1 MHRHQPRF
9 VVLCVAQGLF
19 LAASAM
25 AQAPTSAAATESTR
39 QGSDSA
45 GESSTVAATKPK
57 LEHVRATSTAKL
69 TNLPDPKGIVLATVD
84 KDAVLRVS
92 EVRGTWLAVEP
103 AAGIPVWIYGK
114 YLVAEGQGDAKV
126 LGTNVRMRPLPNTS
140 AESYPLQQL
149 LKGGEVLRVLARA
162 DASKPL
168 SEDWVK
174 VLAPAGTT
182 AWIEASKVAALPAG
196 GDGAAMLASERANAL
211 ASLPQ
216 VSLPAS
222 AARNTASNATTANA
236 TTANATTA
244 NATGTAGTTTAA
256 AAAKPSESA
265 KAQDTGFAQAE
276 SLYEAAR
283 ASSNPDWSAVKSAY
297 ESSLAANPKAASA
310 ETARVRLE
318 EIELRMEVAQLEAD
332 KKLREQERE
341 AQLSEAKR
349 RLAAASLSQDPL
361 WGRFQARGW
370 LELDPTSDKNAP
382 RYILR
387 FGGKAVAEVV
397 CATGR
402 FDLSQY
408 TGYEVGIMGTIVRGA
423 IGESGTTSAR
433 PMRVD
438 AARLEVISGRIAR
451 R

>member
-1 MHRHQPRF
+1 MHSLSSRF
-9 VVLCVAQGLF
+9 VHLCAAQGLL
-19 LAASAM
+19 LAATAL
-25 AQAPTSAAATESTR
+25 AQASASVAAQSVPA
-39 QGSDSA
+39 QDSA
-45 GESSTVAATKPK
+45 GAESTTGAESSTAASTKPK
-57 LEHVRATSTAKL
+57 LEHVRAMGAAKL
-69 TNLPDPKGIVLATVD
+69 TNLPDPKGIVLATVE
-84 KDAVLRVS
+84 KDAVLRVA

-126 LGTNVRMRPLPNTS
+126 QGANVRMRPLPNTS

-149 LKGGEVLRVLARA
+149 LKGGEVLRVLARG

-182 AWIEASKVAALPAG
+182 AWIEASKVGALPAG
-196 GDGAAMLASERANAL
+196 GDGAALLAAERSSAL
-211 ASLPQ
+211 ANLPQ
-216 VSLPAS
+216 VALPAS
-222 AARNTASNATTANA
+222 TKSVGAASGAASTSSA
-236 TTANATTA
+236 
-244 NATGTAGTTTAA
+244 TAGTTAA
-256 AAAKPSESA
+256 AAAKPSATTKSE
-265 KAQDTGFAQAE
+265 DNGFARAE
-276 SLYEAAR
+276 ALYEAAR
-283 ASSNPDWSAVKSAY
+283 ASATPDWAAVKAAY

-310 ETARVRLE
+310 ETARVRIE
-318 EIELRMEVAQLEAD
+318 EVELRMEVVQLEAD

-341 AQLSEAKR
+341 TQLSEAKR

-370 LELDPTSDKNAP
+370 LEVDPPAEKNAP
-382 RYILR
+382 RYRLR

-397 CATGR
+397 CGTGR

-408 TGYEVGIMGTIVRGA
+408 TGYEIGVMGTIVRGA
-423 IGESGTTSAR
+423 IGEAGTTSAR

-438 AARLEVISGRIAR
+438 AARLEVISGRIAKR
-451 R
+451 